1 MSKEDSPAPETLL
14 RMAEALKKGDVPSKI
29 LADFKVNVS
38 IVNMVRK
45 MVEDGDIVFDGQ
57 GKAMFAQAAENEV
70 DRVHKLVIDQ
80 LREKSAAL
88 AVENV
93 EKDYMLGNMLR
104 LTFNLKAE
112 AMSQSA
118 EEYVT
123 NALAFYEDYKEK
135 IEELEKG
142 KALLDLAQTM
152 IRRGVVTLKR
162 LDIYGKFVDKLM
174 LMQMRGITIPAEM
187 SNQFWDDLKRIQD
200 MEVSEETLQVN

>member
-1 MSKEDSPAPETLL
+1 MSKDDSPPPETLL

-45 MVEDGDIVFDGQ
+45 MVDDGDIVFDGQ

-112 AMSQSA
+112 AMSQTA

-152 IRRGVVTLKR
+152 IRRGLVTLKR
-162 LDIYGKFVDKLM
+162 LDLYGRFVDKLM

-200 MEVSEETLQVN
+200 MDVSEETLQVN